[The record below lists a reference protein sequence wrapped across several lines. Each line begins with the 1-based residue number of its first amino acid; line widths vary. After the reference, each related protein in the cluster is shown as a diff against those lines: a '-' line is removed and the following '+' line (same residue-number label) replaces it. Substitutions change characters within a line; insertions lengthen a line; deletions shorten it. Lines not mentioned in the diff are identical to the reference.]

1 MLKLLWMTESGI
13 VAVIGGLSRLFPAD
27 LASRAGARFMRTIG
41 PRLDKTRHVRRNLR
55 IAFPE
60 KSEADI
66 EALIRELWANLGSTL
81 AEFPHMGTICRRD
94 GESRV
99 EFVMRGDPEVFRK
112 TGKPAVFVSAHLANW
127 EISAGAVAHLGI
139 PLTVVYTR
147 LQNPYLDRL
156 LLRARQALG
165 CGLVERSNA
174 ARELVRCLKQGTS
187 VGLIVDQRVDSG
199 EPVPFFGRD
208 MLTSITPAQLA
219 LRFDCDLIPVQVQ
232 RLKGARFRIIIHD
245 AVEADD
251 KAADTHTR
259 ALQMTRKINGLFES
273 WIRERP
279 YEWMCSKR
287 RWPKDRQVSDAN

>member
-1 MLKLLWMTESGI
+1 MLKLLWMSESGI
-13 VAVIGGLSRLFPAD
+13 VAVIGGLSRLLPAD
-27 LASRAGARFMRTIG
+27 LASRAGARLMRTIG
-41 PRLDKTRHVRRNLR
+41 PRLDKTRHVRRNLK

-66 EALIRELWANLGSTL
+66 EALIRELWGNVGSTL
-81 AEFPHMGTICRRD
+81 AEFPHMGTICRRH
-94 GESRV
+94 GEPRV
-99 EFVMRGDPEVFRK
+99 EFVMRGDPEVFRR
-112 TGKPAVFVSAHLANW
+112 TGKPVVFVSAHLANW

-139 PLTVVYTR
+139 PLTAVYTR

-165 CGLVERSNA
+165 CRLVERDSA

-232 RLKGARFRIIIHD
+232 RLNGARFRIIVHE

-251 KAADTHTR
+251 RSADKHTR

-279 YEWMCSKR
+279 QEWMCSKR
-287 RWPKDRQVSDAN
+287 RWPKDRQVSDSA